1 MNDQGFGGPQVCA
14 LIGITYRQLDY
25 WDRSGLL
32 RPSLESA
39 RGSGSRRRYSYRDL
53 VALKV
58 IKQLRDAG
66 VSLQA
71 ARKAI
76 DFLETQLGSDL
87 ASSSLVVMGSD
98 AVIAR
103 TGEELVDLM
112 KGGHKVFNVLSLSGV
127 VEELDAAIH
136 EIVPQGNEQTAERQD
151 ASQDARGQE
160 TRRQGS
166 AQASRVAMSQP
177 PTASAT
183 TA

>member
-14 LIGITYRQLDY
+14 LVGITYRQLDY

-32 RPSLESA
+32 HPSLEPA
-39 RGSGSRRRYSYRDL
+39 HGSGTRRRYSYRDL

-66 VSLQA
+66 VSLQG

-76 DFLETQLGSDL
+76 DFLQTQLGSDL
-87 ASSSLVVMGSD
+87 ASSSLVVMGAD
-98 AVIAR
+98 AVIAKN
-103 TGEELVDLM
+103 GEELVDLM

-136 EIVPQGNEQTAERQD
+136 ELVPLDGTQRSTGMEHA
-151 ASQDARGQE
+151 
-160 TRRQGS
+160 TRS
-166 AQASRVAMSQP
+166 AV
-177 PTASAT
+177 
-183 TA
+183 